1 MENAKWGA
9 NNTSTLVVREC
20 YDTIITTIRDKEYA
34 NVLLKGTPG
43 IGKSF
48 FMYYFIFSLV
58 KNNSHKIVIAV
69 AYLVRETPKIIYI
82 SVDGQDVTVL
92 NSYAPVPDYYF
103 SDSVDIEKNNASKCL
118 TALFASMD
126 EKHFRTFQKI
136 LMQPTSKSADMYVPL
151 VPMSELGKMFV
162 NERILQ
168 STVQFR
174 RDIYGGSARNCLDDC
189 DHRVDDSIKTK
200 IREYLSMFFAGCT
213 GILEEDMDWAATTL
227 TFHLAK
233 LFADRADLALLERS
247 VVTHQFVHPTELK
260 PLEKTFCSS
269 VMKYVCGRLVQA
281 YQRTIENRIRDMF
294 GGSGTG
300 ILFESMAFDTMYQN
314 LKDGHSYHLQPVTRN
329 TEVTRNTDVSTL
341 HYDVKRKVL
350 IRTISDIQNLES
362 GDVGVPVVGN
372 FPVADFVVGTNLL
385 QMTVATSHSVKE
397 ERLEEFCAALGTNS
411 PRLIFVTQAKNVN
424 SFTGCP
430 SLTSGIQ
437 QYVTTPDITASV
449 SVLGKG
455 KETRSK
461 SSSGSRIKKAK

>member
-43 IGKSF
+43 IGKTF

-69 AYLVRETPKIIYI
+69 AYLVRETQKTIYI
-82 SVDGQDVTVL
+82 SVDGQDVTVS

-136 LMQPTSKSADMYVPL
+136 LQQPTSKSADMYVPL
-151 VPMSELGKMFV
+151 VPMSELGKMVV

-200 IREYLSMFFAGCT
+200 LREYLNMFFADST
-213 GILEEDMDWAATTL
+213 EIVVEEDMDWAATTL

-233 LFADRADLALLERS
+233 LFAERADLALLERS
-247 VVTHQFVHPTELK
+247 VVMHQFVHPTELK

-269 VMKYVCGRLVQA
+269 VMKYVCGRLVQN
-281 YQRTIENRIRDMF
+281 YQVALENRIRDLF

-314 LKDGHSYHLQPVTRN
+314 LKDGHSYHLQPVKRN
-329 TEVTRNTDVSTL
+329 ITGEVSTL
-341 HYDVKRKVL
+341 HCDVKRKVL
-350 IRTISDIQNLES
+350 IRTISDIQNLNS

-385 QMTVATSHSVKE
+385 QMTVAASHPVKK

-411 PRLIFVTQAKNVN
+411 PRLIFVTEAKSVN
-424 SFTGCP
+424 SFMGCP

-449 SVLGKG
+449 SVLGKV